1 MDQAIQQFLQT
12 GTLVLAFAVFIATFF
27 VRRIVETAVPKLAKK
42 SDENEKG
49 ATYESAFARWWNQV
63 ILYAIPVILGSVSG
77 LINMPFIFGE
87 NIETTAGRCF
97 FGAVVGWLSSFF
109 YKVFRKLMVKHIDVE
124 DDATLEF
131 PE

>member
-42 SDENEKG
+42 ADENEKG
-49 ATYESAFARWWNQV
+49 ATYETAFARWWNQV
-63 ILYAIPVILGSVSG
+63 ILYAIPVTLGASAG

-87 NIETTAGRCF
+87 NIQTLAGRCF
-97 FGAVVGWLSSFF
+97 FGAVVGWFSSFF
-109 YKVFRKLMVKHIDVE
+109 YKVFRKMLVKHVKVE
-124 DDATLEF
+124 DPGDGL
-131 PE
+131 PG